1 MCPKTNSGPAGILVV
16 NKPAGI
22 SSQQVVTRVKR
33 AMRYKKAGHAGTL
46 DPEATGV
53 LLICLAA
60 ATGLFEALQAHDKE
74 YVSVVKLGIETNTY
88 DMTGEVVAEREVP
101 ALTSDDVERV
111 LENYRGDIEQIPPMF
126 SALKHRGQPL
136 YKLAWQGVTVERPPR
151 PVTVREMELV
161 ELNSPEVTL
170 RTVCSRGTYIRTLA
184 HDIGNDI
191 GCGGCIQTLVRTRS
205 GPFSLDGAM
214 TLDDVEDSP
223 ANAIAAVV
231 PLDEVRAMLEA
242 EAEPVGTAR

>member
-1 MCPKTNSGPAGILVV
+1 MSPQTNSRTAGILVV

-22 SSQQVVTRVKR
+22 TSQQVVTRVKR

-46 DPEATGV
+46 DPDATGV
-53 LLICLAA
+53 LLICLAD
-60 ATGLFEALQAHDKE
+60 ATRLFEALQAHDKE
-74 YVSVVKLGIETNTY
+74 YVSIVKLGVETNTY

-101 ALTSDDVERV
+101 PLTADDVERV
-111 LENYRGDIEQIPPMF
+111 LENYRGDIEQVPPMF

-136 YKLAWQGVTVERPPR
+136 YKLARQGVTVERPPR

-161 ELNSPEVTL
+161 ELNPPEMTL

-191 GCGGCIQTLVRTRS
+191 GCGGCIQTLIRTRS
-205 GPFSLDGAM
+205 GPFSMDGAM
-214 TLDDVEDSP
+214 TLDDIEDDP
-223 ANAIAAVV
+223 ANAVAAIV
-231 PLDEVRAMLEA
+231 PLDDVRAMLEA
-242 EAEPVGTAR
+242 EPVEAPC